1 MPLSF
6 PFIITGSM
14 GWTSVCLSVFAGGL
28 GPMALEGVWARGSR
42 GADGQV
48 QTETRRLNLDPFQ
61 TDILYI

>member
-48 QTETRRLNLDPFQ
+48 QTDKT
-61 TDILYI
+61 T